1 MQELLDY
8 LNMNSGAFNALFS
21 GVVAIST
28 VVYAVLTWRL
38 VSETRKMRHAQTEP
52 KVAVT
57 YRSREEWMALVD
69 IVVKNIG
76 LGPAYDIKFEIAP
89 VTDGGA
95 SQELIKELMERNFMN
110 AGLSF
115 LAPDQEVSSFFT
127 NATDKFEEKMA
138 SRLSI
143 KASYKSA
150 TGEQYLSEYLIDLS
164 ELRGMERI
172 GEPPLYKIAKN
183 VEKIAENIKGVAS
196 GNRRV
201 KTDIYTSEDREKA
214 EAERRAY
221 YEEHKQKQQDN
232 EPNPGS

>member
-1 MQELLDY
+1 MQELLNY
-8 LNMNSGAFNALFS
+8 LNQNSGAFNALFS

-38 VSETRKMRHAQTEP
+38 VSETRRMRHAQTEP

-89 VTDGGA
+89 VNEGGA
-95 SQELIKELMERNFMN
+95 TEELIKELKERNFLN

-115 LAPDQEVSSFFT
+115 LAPNQEISSFFT
-127 NATDKFEEKMA
+127 NANEKYEDKMA
-138 SRLSI
+138 SQISI

-150 TGEQYLSEYLIDLS
+150 TGEKYSSEYLIYLS
-164 ELRGMERI
+164 
-172 GEPPLYKIAKN
+172 
-183 VEKIAENIKGVAS
+183 
-196 GNRRV
+196 
-201 KTDIYTSEDREKA
+201 
-214 EAERRAY
+214 
-221 YEEHKQKQQDN
+221 
-232 EPNPGS
+232 

>member
-1 MQELLDY
+1 MQEFLDY
-8 LNMNSGAFNALFS
+8 LNKNSGAFNVLFS

-38 VSETRKMRHAQTEP
+38 VSETRRMRHAQTEP
-52 KVAVT
+52 KIAVT

-89 VTDGGA
+89 ITEGRA
-95 SQELIKELMERNFMN
+95 TQELIKELKELNFLN

-127 NATDKFEEKMA
+127 NAAEKFEEKMV
-138 SRLSI
+138 SQISI

-150 TGEQYLSEYLIDLS
+150 TGEKYLSEYLIDLS

-183 VEKIAENIKGVAS
+183 VEKIAESIKGVAS

-201 KTDIYTSEDREKA
+201 KTDIYTAEDREKA

-221 YEEHKQKQQDN
+221 YEELKQKEQNN
-232 EPNPGS
+232 EPKSSS